1 MQITDIT
8 TRCAFSYEPRAKAL
22 AEVWPLTDN
31 PYLRGLP
38 AWYTFVAFLSLI
50 SSFLFTTLRYYL
62 PCTHSTLP
70 HSLCL
75 LSALRELVVG
85 ALTTCDFHNRH
96 LQRLPTFALRIFPL
110 YYTTAATGSLAF
122 RTLVKQLY
130 ATLRVIISNMISFS
144 YFQFFLCAIAL
155 FVTHASAYAPSNDT
169 PTAEQVSCVYPISGQ
184 YGLLPRILFYASLVF
199 AIFVQHF
206 EWLVVGALASAMT
219 FSATS
224 AIHIL
229 IIFATHG
236 RKPPILDLDA
246 LGIAMI
252 AMVSVSLF
260 PALVC
265 FSSTLRRNRA
275 GAAVVKFWFFMMVV
289 TGILALIMVNDAN
302 RPPLSSNAE
311 VACFLPDKTL
321 LTSLAQLNGTRNLE
335 CIYDCFLT
343 RGSVLKPQ
351 DAATVIFGAP
361 ASGTLGSWGLI
372 ICTISSGCMV
382 YFGII
387 VSCMSSKKSFA
398 KRYEAASEEVQM
410 RPGYGPASDKEG
422 YVFIGMMV
430 VLGAVAWVPSI
441 ILIEF
446 SIRNI
451 PIEEDINAVGQWGPW
466 VAATFVIIGSLIYR
480 TFEPTDNKEDR
491 DTTNAAP
498 NAASVDPP
506 MDDVIS
512 GKGRRRS
519 YSMDDLSQRGRND
532 YTHAS
537 DEYPASR
544 GSVDSYTQPPQRHHQ
559 EEETAYNRQTPAG
572 SIRGMS
578 SRGFTSY
585 RNNGVR
591 LYAVRGRSPSESN
604 SAPYFNDEEADIG
617 NYRTRMVRRGSST
630 SVEEGQLPD
639 MYY

>member
-1 MQITDIT
+1 
-8 TRCAFSYEPRAKAL
+8 
-22 AEVWPLTDN
+22 
-31 PYLRGLP
+31 
-38 AWYTFVAFLSLI
+38 
-50 SSFLFTTLRYYL
+50 
-62 PCTHSTLP
+62 
-70 HSLCL
+70 
-75 LSALRELVVG
+75 
-85 ALTTCDFHNRH
+85 
-96 LQRLPTFALRIFPL
+96 
-110 YYTTAATGSLAF
+110 
-122 RTLVKQLY
+122 
-130 ATLRVIISNMISFS
+130 MISFS

-169 PTAEQVSCVYPISGQ
+169 PTAEKVSCVYPISGQ

-252 AMVSVSLF
+252 AMN
-260 PALVC
+260 AYTTA
-265 FSSTLRRNRA
+265 SS
-275 GAAVVKFWFFMMVV
+275 
-289 TGILALIMVNDAN
+289 
-302 RPPLSSNAE
+302 
-311 VACFLPDKTL
+311 
-321 LTSLAQLNGTRNLE
+321 
-335 CIYDCFLT
+335 

-398 KRYEAASEEVQM
+398 ERYEAASEEVQM

-430 VLGAVAWVPSI
+430 VFGAVAWVPSI

-480 TFEPTDNKEDR
+480 AFEPADNKEDR

-506 MDDVIS
+506 MDDMIS
-512 GKGRRRS
+512 GKGRQRS

-559 EEETAYNRQTPAG
+559 EETTYNR
-572 SIRGMS
+572 
-578 SRGFTSY
+578 
-585 RNNGVR
+585 
-591 LYAVRGRSPSESN
+591 
-604 SAPYFNDEEADIG
+604 
-617 NYRTRMVRRGSST
+617 
-630 SVEEGQLPD
+630 
-639 MYY
+639 